1 MSGISVTS
9 DCGAEMLRDGA
20 VFTPVWAG
28 WVANET
34 WHVKQK
40 GTFEKDGS
48 YVLQLPYHDDRELVM
63 DVLRHGADVE
73 VLGPAALRAAV
84 LAQARTVVSRHA
96 KP

>member
-20 VFTPVWAG
+20 VFTPVRAG

-63 DVLRHGADVE
+63 VVLRGCEKIDRGTIE
-73 VLGPAALRAAV
+73 TGEC
-84 LAQARTVVSRHA
+84 
-96 KP
+96 